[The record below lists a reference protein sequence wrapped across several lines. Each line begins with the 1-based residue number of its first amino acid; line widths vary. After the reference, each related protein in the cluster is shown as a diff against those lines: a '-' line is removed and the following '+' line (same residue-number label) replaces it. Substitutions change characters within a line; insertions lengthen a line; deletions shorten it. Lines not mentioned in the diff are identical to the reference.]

1 MTNTTDTDIAPLTI
15 DGAIATL
22 KLNRPEKRNALSLDL
37 LGALRE
43 RVAQLAAMPDDDRP
57 SVLVLTGEGKS
68 FCAGMDLKAVLKEPG
83 APLRLLQSIAELTI
97 AIRELPMVVLGRVN
111 GAAIGGG
118 CGLVA
123 VCDLAITTPDAKLG
137 YPEVDLGVCPAVVAP
152 WLVAAVGGSTAR
164 RILLSGGTMSGLQA
178 FQFGLVTE
186 IVPAAE
192 LDDRVRAVAEGLAKA
207 GPHALSQTKK
217 LLNEIDQG
225 GENERLYAL
234 VRKGAH
240 LSAEV
245 IGGEEA
251 QRRLSA
257 IYG

>member
-1 MTNTTDTDIAPLTI
+1 MSDTVGSDMAVLTI
-15 DGAIATL
+15 DGAVATL
-22 KLNRPEKRNALSLDL
+22 KINRPEKRNALSLDL
-37 LGALRE
+37 LAEMRDK
-43 RVAQLAAMPDDDRP
+43 VDKLAAMEAGSRP

-97 AIRELPMVVLGRVN
+97 SIRELPMVVLGRVN

-123 VCDLAITTPDAKLG
+123 VCDLAVTTPDAKLG

-152 WLVAAVGGSTAR
+152 WLVAAVGGTRAR
-164 RILLSGGTMSGLQA
+164 RILLSGGTMSGVQA
-178 FQFGLVTE
+178 LEMGLVTE
-186 IVPAAE
+186 VVPAE
-192 LDDRVRAVAEGLAKA
+192 DLDARVAEVSASLANA
-207 GPHALSQTKK
+207 GPHALTQTKR

-225 GENERLYAL
+225 DDNQRLYEL

-240 LSAEV
+240 ISADV
-245 IGGEEA
+245 IGGPEA
-251 QRRLSA
+251 QQRLGA